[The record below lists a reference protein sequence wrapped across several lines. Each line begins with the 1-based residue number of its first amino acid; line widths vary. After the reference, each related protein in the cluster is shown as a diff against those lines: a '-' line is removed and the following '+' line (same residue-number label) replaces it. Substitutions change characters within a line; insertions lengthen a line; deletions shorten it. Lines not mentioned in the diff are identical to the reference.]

1 MKMRNSV
8 ASESKV
14 VWWPHF
20 EIEVSFSPPKIVRGK
35 ITDQS
40 RPLFCDLNLDCE
52 FHHNNLYPKH
62 KTSRSIRKQS
72 NLVTG
77 VVLRNKGKVRS
88 DLWSTTSPSVRPS
101 SSWFI
106 YIWPKLYHFCLPEH
120 IFSSR
125 KIFEADFL
133 WSCFQ
138 SKANNTYCRSF
149 PVDLKNEIIFAR
161 QNRSGKIR

>member
-1 MKMRNSV
+1 MGAFWNRG
-8 ASESKV
+8 
-14 VWWPHF
+14 F
-20 EIEVSFSPPKIVRGK
+20 ILSPKDRARQNHRSIPAFVLWFKSWLWISSS
-35 ITDQS
+35 QS
-40 RPLFCDLNLDCE
+40 LS
-52 FHHNNLYPKH
+52 KH
-62 KTSRSIRKQS
+62 KTSKSIQKQS
-72 NLVTG
+72 NLVPE

-125 KIFEADFL
+125 KKFQADFL

-149 PVDLKNEIIFAR
+149 SVDLKNEIIFAR